1 MPEKKFGRFFI
12 VWIGQFISS
21 IGSGLT
27 AFSLGIYS
35 FQKNQSALSFS
46 LIILFAFLPS
56 FILRPLGGTFAD
68 RVNRKV
74 LMIIGDFGSALG
86 IVFILI
92 MMYLGI
98 GDMWVIYVGVAF
110 SSIFVA
116 VHDPAYKA
124 MITDLLDEKFYS
136 KAGGL
141 MQLSE
146 SSRFLISPIIA
157 GILLSIFNVKNIL
170 IIDILTFVVAIAFVF
185 LIKGNFKNPERHN
198 KQQRFFL
205 DLKEGF
211 KYTVSNKGIV
221 WLLIIFSLL
230 TFYVGFLES
239 LLGPMILSFS
249 DSKTF
254 GIIQTISA
262 SGMLLSSFFISVFG
276 KSKKKFV
283 AVMFY
288 SLFFA
293 GVFYALLGVSTNIIF
308 LIVVGFIFFFML
320 PFINTSFDV
329 IIRKN
334 VENEIQGRVW
344 AIVSLISQFGMVIA
358 FCISG
363 FMADYIFNPLLKND
377 GLLVSSVGKII
388 GSGQG
393 RGIGLMF
400 VIFGLLVS
408 ITAVFIK
415 KVKSIKSLENE

>member
-35 FQKNQSALSFS
+35 FQKNQSAVSFS

-56 FILRPLGGTFAD
+56 FLLKPFGGTFAD
-68 RVNRKV
+68 RINRKV
-74 LMIIGDFGSALG
+74 LMVIGDFGSALG

-92 MMYLGI
+92 MMCSGI
-98 GDMWVIYVGVAF
+98 GDMWVIYAGVAF
-110 SSIFVA
+110 SSVFVA

-124 MITDLLDEKFYS
+124 MITDLLDEAFYS

-157 GILLSIFNVKNIL
+157 GILLSIFDVKNIL
-170 IIDILTFVVAIAFVF
+170 IIDILTFVVAIVFVF
-185 LIKGNFKNPERHN
+185 LIKGNFKNPERYN
-198 KQQRFFL
+198 KHKQFFR

-211 KYTVSNKGIV
+211 KYTISNKGIV

-276 KSKKKFV
+276 KLKKFV

-293 GVFYALLGVSTNIIF
+293 GVFYALLGVSTNFIF
-308 LIVVGFIFFFML
+308 LIAVGFMFFCML
-320 PFINTSFDV
+320 PFVNTSFDV

-334 VENEIQGRVW
+334 VANEIQGRVW

-363 FMADYIFNPLLKND
+363 FMADCIFNPLLKND
-377 GLLVSSVGKII
+377 GILASSIGKII
-388 GSGQG
+388 GTGQG
-393 RGIGLMF
+393 RGIGFMF
-400 VIFGLLVS
+400 IIFGFLVS

-415 KVKSIKSLENE
+415 KIKTIKSLEKE